1 MNYLLLPG
9 KSDSNLIRATSA
21 LVSGREQLLLY
32 PKLRVSI
39 LEQSLNRAWVS
50 QARSKIAYAPYE
62 GYPYNIKLI
71 LDSNI
76 LRL

>member
-39 LEQSLNRAWVS
+39 LEQSLNRA
-50 QARSKIAYAPYE
+50 
-62 GYPYNIKLI
+62 
-71 LDSNI
+71 
-76 LRL
+76 